1 MKKNQ
6 KGLCVAD
13 IKRKYKEQV
22 YHTYLLRR
30 SYREDGK
37 VKQQTLANLTPLP
50 DETREIIRGSL
61 QGRVFVPLEEAIE
74 ITRSRSHG
82 HVAAV
87 RKMFQHLG
95 LAELICAQ
103 PCRERDLVEAMI
115 VARILNPQTKL
126 ATTRWWHNT
135 TLPEEL
141 SVADADEDE
150 LYAAMDWL
158 VQRQANIES
167 KLAQRHLGKESLVLY
182 DVSSSY
188 YEGSHCALA
197 AYGHNRD
204 KKKGKKQI
212 VYGLMTDDE
221 GRPISIQ
228 VYPGFTSDPNTAD
241 DQINKLKIRFGVEH
255 FVLAG
260 DRGMLT
266 QGRIDKLK
274 ELGGID
280 WVSALRAPSIKRLV
294 EQGNLQ
300 LSLFDEKDLMEITSP
315 DYPGERLVVCRN
327 PYLAEDRAR
336 TRREL
341 LAATEEKLAGL
352 AKRVAAGRLKQE
364 AKIGEALGRVATK
377 YKMAKHFAFTV
388 GEGRFSYKR
397 NEEGIAAEAA
407 LDGFYVIRTSVA
419 EEKWSP
425 EKVVLSYKSL
435 SRAERAFR
443 TLKGVDLK
451 IRPIHHR
458 MEGRV
463 RAHIFLCMLAYYVE
477 WHLREAWRSLLFD
490 DEYPGEREAGSPVLP
505 AWRSAS
511 ALKKASTKILP
522 DGTPVHSFQTLLS
535 ELAMIVCNDAWVPAI
550 PEIPPFT
557 LITKPN
563 QTQGKA
569 LEFTGLDMNPKN
581 SRQKKLLKSAK

>member
-1 MKKNQ
+1 MDKKK
-6 KGLCVAD
+6 KGLYLAD
-13 IKRKYKEQV
+13 IKRNYKDKV

-30 SYREDGK
+30 SYREDGR
-37 VKQQTLANLTPLP
+37 VKQQTIANLTLLP
-50 DETREIIRGSL
+50 DATREIIRESL
-61 QGRVFVPLEEAIE
+61 QGRIFLPAEEAIE
-74 ITRSRSHG
+74 ITRSRTHG
-82 HVAAV
+82 HVAVV
-87 RKMFQHLG
+87 RKIFQDLG
-95 LAELICAQ
+95 MDELICAQ

-115 VARILNPQTKL
+115 VARIINPQTKL
-126 ATTRWWHNT
+126 ATTRWWHT
-135 TLPEEL
+135 TTIPEEL
-141 SVADADEDE
+141 KVADADEDE
-150 LYAAMDWL
+150 LYEAMDWL
-158 VQRQANIES
+158 VQRQSNIET
-167 KLAQRHLGKESLVLY
+167 KLAQRHLGEESLVLY

-228 VYPGFTSDPNTAD
+228 VYPGFTGDPNTVD

-294 EQGNLQ
+294 EQSDLQ
-300 LSLFDEKDLMEITSP
+300 LSLFDELDLMEISSS

-341 LAATEEKLAGL
+341 LDATEEKLAGL

-364 AKIGEALGRVATK
+364 AKIGEALGRVANN
-377 YKMAKHFAFTV
+377 YKMAKHFEFTV

-397 NEEGIAAEAA
+397 NEESIAAEAA
-407 LDGFYVIRTSVA
+407 LDGFYIIRTSVP

-435 SRAERAFR
+435 SRVERAFR

-458 MEGRV
+458 MEDRV

-490 DEYPGEREAGSPVLP
+490 DEYPGRREGESPVLP
-505 AWRSAS
+505 ALRSPS
-511 ALKKASTKILP
+511 ALKKASTKTRP
-522 DGTPVHSFQTLLS
+522 DGTAVHSFQTLLA
-535 ELAMIVCNDAWVPAI
+535 ELAMLVSNDARVPAI
-550 PEIPPFT
+550 PEIPSFT
-557 LITKPN
+557 LVTTPN
-563 QTQGKA
+563 RLQQEA
-569 LEFTGLDMNPKN
+569 LSLVGLDMARVK
-581 SRQKKLLKSAK
+581 R

>member
-1 MKKNQ
+1 MDKKR
-6 KGLCVAD
+6 KGLYLAE
-13 IKRKYKEQV
+13 IKRKYKDKV

-30 SYREDGK
+30 SYREGGK
-37 VKQQTLANLTPLP
+37 VKQQTIANLTLLP
-50 DETREIIRGSL
+50 DATREIIRESL
-61 QGRVFVPLEEAIE
+61 QGRIFVPVEEAIE
-74 ITRSRSHG
+74 ITRSRTHG

-87 RKMFQHLG
+87 RKMFQDLS
-95 LAELICAQ
+95 LDELICAQ

-115 VARILNPQTKL
+115 VARIINPQTKL
-126 ATTRWWHNT
+126 ATTRWWHTT

-141 SVADADEDE
+141 RVADADEDE

-158 VQRQANIES
+158 VQRQSNIET
-167 KLAQRHLGKESLVLY
+167 KLAQRHLGEEGLVLY

-188 YEGSHCALA
+188 YEGSHCTLTT
-197 AYGHNRD
+197 YGHNRD

-228 VYPGFTSDPNTAD
+228 VYPGSTSDPKMVD
-241 DQINKLKIRFGVEH
+241 DQINKLKICFGVEH

-294 EQGNLQ
+294 EQGVLQ
-300 LSLFDEKDLMEITSP
+300 LSLFDERDLIEISSP
-315 DYPGERLVVCRN
+315 DYPGERLMVCRN

-341 LAATEEKLAGL
+341 LAATEQNLAKLT
-352 AKRVAAGRLKQE
+352 KRVAAGRLKQE
-364 AKIGEALGRVATK
+364 AKIGEALGRVANK
-377 YKMAKHFAFTV
+377 YKMAKHFEFTV

-397 NEEGIAAEAA
+397 NEESIAAEAA
-407 LDGFYVIRTSVA
+407 LDGFYVIRTSV
-419 EEKWSP
+419 EKEKWAP

-435 SRAERAFR
+435 SRVERAFR

-451 IRPIHHR
+451 IR
-458 MEGRV
+458 
-463 RAHIFLCMLAYYVE
+463 
-477 WHLREAWRSLLFD
+477 RSTT
-490 DEYPGEREAGSPVLP
+490 A
-505 AWRSAS
+505 
-511 ALKKASTKILP
+511 
-522 DGTPVHSFQTLLS
+522 
-535 ELAMIVCNDAWVPAI
+535 
-550 PEIPPFT
+550 
-557 LITKPN
+557 
-563 QTQGKA
+563 
-569 LEFTGLDMNPKN
+569 
-581 SRQKKLLKSAK
+581 